1 MKLRSA
7 AAALAIACLLAGCGD
22 GVSTGST
29 SGENPAPE
37 TTPTRAT
44 EATTTP
50 ATTTQ
55 ATQGS
60 SATETEAE
68 VEEELSPLQGID
80 ASHHQGPIDWTRVAE
95 HGISFAYLKASEGT
109 GFVDPR
115 FAAHRTAA
123 RSHDIAVAGYHYF
136 QLCSDG
142 AAQAAHFI
150 DVLGE
155 QATDDLAPALDLEL
169 AGSCANPPARAV
181 LLAEVREFLAAV
193 DKEYATS
200 TVVYLYPDF
209 EDRFAFAAD
218 LAGHPQWVRR
228 LGDQAPRRPWLVWQ
242 YDDHGSV
249 PGIAG
254 PADLNLMQ
262 PTP

>member
-7 AAALAIACLLAGCGD
+7 VATLVVAALVAACGD
-22 GVSTGST
+22 NGD
-29 SGENPAPE
+29 PAPAASSPSA
-37 TTPTRAT
+37 PTS
-44 EATTTP
+44 ATT
-50 ATTTQ
+50 
-55 ATQGS
+55 S
-60 SATETEAE
+60 SAPSSSTPPESEAE
-68 VEEELSPLQGID
+68 VGEDLSPRQGID
-80 ASHHQGPIDWTRVAE
+80 ASHHQGPIDWAKVAD
-95 HGISFAYLKASEGT
+95 HGISFAYLKATEGT

-115 FAAHRTAA
+115 FAGHRASAT
-123 RSHDIAVAGYHYF
+123 RHGIAVAGYHYF

-150 DVLGE
+150 DVLGDE
-155 QATDDLAPALDLEL
+155 GATALAPAVDLEL
-169 AGSCANPPARAV
+169 VGSCANPPARKV

-193 DKEYATS
+193 DREYDTS

-209 EDRFAFAAD
+209 EERFGFATD
-218 LAGHPQWVRR
+218 LADHPQWVRR
-228 LGDQAPRRPWLVWQ
+228 LGDRAPRRPWEIWQ

-262 PTP
+262 PSA